1 MSFVSSRIL
10 LQSFLTSQL
19 TFPTSSK
26 ACASQSAMSLPNIN
40 VFPLRLT
47 NIFFIIINPSL
58 PQVALFLLDHPL
70 ANVLFT

>member
-1 MSFVSSRIL
+1 M
-10 LQSFLTSQL
+10 SQL
-19 TFPTSSK
+19 TFSTSSK
-26 ACASQSAMSLPNIN
+26 ACASHSAMSLPNIN

-47 NIFFIIINPSL
+47 NIFFILINLSL